1 MIDIKSRVHCE
12 AAMAKVTTAE
22 AAAALIKDG
31 MNIGVSGFTPSGYP
45 KAVPLALA
53 ERAKT
58 DPLKINL
65 WTGASVGPE
74 IDSVLTNAGVV
85 ARRLPYQTNNDLR
98 KAINNGSVQYTDLH
112 LSHVAQMA
120 RYGFMFGR
128 HDVDIAIIEACI
140 IKDLGNGQI
149 GIVPTT
155 SMGNSS
161 SWVQS
166 AKQVIIE
173 VNVTQPEALEGMH
186 DSYVPLDPPNRLPIP
201 LVKPEDRIGT
211 TYIPCDLCK
220 VAAIVPCDITDKVRS
235 LGEIDD
241 EAKAMG
247 ANLVAFFKQEV
258 AERRLPKNLLPLQSG
273 VGSVA
278 NAVINGLVN
287 SDFED
292 LTVFTEV
299 IQDGM
304 FDLIDAGKLRVCSGT
319 ALSPSP
325 DCLKKFYTNV
335 ENYKKY
341 IVLRPQEVANSP
353 ELARRIGVIAMNTA
367 IEVDIY
373 GNVNSTHIAGTKI
386 MNGIGGSGDY
396 ARNGFLTVFFTTSLA
411 KGGAISSVVPFCSH
425 VDHTEHDV
433 DVIVSERGVADLRG
447 LSPKERALVIIDKV
461 ANPKYQPLL
470 KDYFERACKE
480 CGNSQTPHILSEAL
494 SFHDR
499 FVKTGTM
506 EK

>member
-211 TYIPCDLCK
+211 AYIPCDLCK

-396 ARNGFLTVFFTTSLA
+396 ARNGYLTVFFTTSLA

>member
-74 IDSVLTNAGVV
+74 IDSALTNAGVV

-98 KAINNGSVQYTDLH
+98 KAINNGSVKYTDLH

-120 RYGFMFGR
+120 RYGFMYGR

-173 VNVTQPEALEGMH
+173 VNVTQPVALEGMH
-186 DSYVPLDPPNRLPIP
+186 DSYVPMDPPNRQPIP

-220 VAAIVPCDITDKVRS
+220 VAAIVPCDITDKVRP

-247 ANLVAFFKQEV
+247 ENLVAFFKQEV

-299 IQDGM
+299 VQDGM

-325 DCLKKFYTNV
+325 ECLKKFYDNV

-341 IVLRPQEVANSP
+341 LILRPQEVANSP

>member
-1 MIDIKSRVHCE
+1 MIDIKSRVRCE
-12 AAMAKVTTAE
+12 AAQAKITTAE
-22 AAAALIKDG
+22 AAAALIKNG
-31 MNIGVSGFTPSGYP
+31 MNLGVSGFTPSGYP

-58 DPLKINL
+58 DPLKVNI

-74 IDSVLTNAGVV
+74 IDSVLTEAGVMD
-85 ARRLPYQTNNDLR
+85 RRLPYQTNNDLR
-98 KAINNGSVQYTDLH
+98 KAINNGSVQYTDMH

-120 RYGFMFGR
+120 RYGYMYGGGN
-128 HDVDIAIIEACI
+128 VDIAIIEACAI
-140 IKDLGNGQI
+140 SDIGDGKV

-161 SWVQS
+161 TWVQC
-166 AKQVIIE
+166 AKQVIVE

-186 DSYVPLDPPNRLPIP
+186 DSYVPLDPPHRLPIP

-211 TYIPCDLCK
+211 PYIPCELSK
-220 VAAIVPCDITDKVRS
+220 LVAVVPCDITDKVRP
-235 LGEIDD
+235 LGDIDED
-241 EAKAMG
+241 SRKMG
-247 ANLVAFFKQEV
+247 ENLVAFFKDEV
-258 AERRLPKNLLPLQSG
+258 AAGRMPENLLPLQSG

-278 NAVINGLVN
+278 NALINGLVE
-287 SDFED
+287 SDFKD
-292 LTVFTEV
+292 LSVYTEV

-304 FDLIDAGKLRVCSGT
+304 FDLIDAGKLHICSGT
-319 ALSPSP
+319 SLTPSP
-325 DCLKKFYTNV
+325 ECLKRFYDNV
-335 ENYKKY
+335 ETYKKY
-341 IVLRPQEVANSP
+341 IVLRPQEISNNP
-353 ELARRIGVIAMNTA
+353 ELARRLGVIAMNTA

-373 GNVNSTHIAGTKI
+373 GNINSTHICGTKL

-396 ARNGFLTVFFTTSLA
+396 ARNGSLTVFFTTSLA

-425 VDHTEHDV
+425 IDHTEHDV

-447 LSPKERALVIIDKV
+447 LTPKERAVVIIDKI

-470 KDYFERACKE
+470 RDYFERACKE
-480 CGNSQTPHILSEAL
+480 CNNSQTPHILSEAF
-494 SFHDR
+494 SFHER
-499 FVKTGTM
+499 FGKTGTM